1 MSGAEAGTASSGAAS
16 GDTASGDTAS
26 GDTASADT
34 AVADT
39 AVANMLSSV
48 VVTVMDPPS
57 SADICR
63 QFGQSLQFSALDAKM
78 EV

>member
-1 MSGAEAGTASSGAAS
+1 VS
-16 GDTASGDTAS
+16 
-26 GDTASADT
+26 
-34 AVADT
+34 ADT

>member
-1 MSGAEAGTASSGAAS
+1 MSGAEAGTASWGAAS
-16 GDTASGDTAS
+16 GDTASGDTA
-26 GDTASADT
+26 
-34 AVADT
+34 
-39 AVANMLSSV
+39 VANMVSSV